1 MEAMDS
7 SMEFVEETRESVP
20 WLTVERLGYIVA
32 GLLAAALRFAQLGL
46 RPLNEAEAAQALAAL
61 RFTDGTLQ
69 SAPPGT
75 IPGLFTGNV
84 LAFTLAGSGDVVARW
99 LPALVGVILVLLPY
113 GLRHRLGRG
122 GALAT
127 SFLLAVSPS
136 ALYFSR
142 NLDGAIV
149 VAACGLALVVG
160 LVNVIDKRRPGYLY
174 LAAGALG
181 LGISVGSG
189 IYTILLIVA
198 VFVLLLYLWERRG
211 DQGDSGS
218 LLLAV
223 WAEWKDEKGLLA
235 RAGGVLLATLGLAAM
250 TFMLQPAGVG
260 HAADLLGEWAKS
272 FLPESGGQ
280 PPIYPLLLLLRY
292 ELLILVLG
300 LVEIGRWLT
309 SRRSRPEDAVEAAP
323 SFPLTAFLVFWALAA
338 FLAIVV
344 SGHRPA
350 GNVLLV
356 VVPLALLAGKGV
368 ERAWRWIP
376 WPRLWLEIGVV
387 VLAALGVSVFFYLQI
402 AAYLELGGTAVA
414 SFLGITLSAGVAY
427 LILAGVALVALV
439 LLWVGAWIWRGR
451 SLLLGGGWLAVLLL
465 LGLWCVKA
473 MWGPAFARASDPREL
488 MVMQTTAPDVHRF
501 VDSVRA
507 LSRDTSGDAS
517 TLPLTVDAGTGP
529 VVEWYLRDFG
539 QQQVVEELSGEPG
552 TTAAISLAAQDLPI
566 GETFRG
572 QGFPLRTHWLPW
584 ELKGDSLVS
593 WLLFDEAGELVID
606 QEVVLWVMSEP

>member
-1 MEAMDS
+1 
-7 SMEFVEETRESVP
+7 
-20 WLTVERLGYIVA
+20 
-32 GLLAAALRFAQLGL
+32 
-46 RPLNEAEAAQALAAL
+46 
-61 RFTDGTLQ
+61 
-69 SAPPGT
+69 
-75 IPGLFTGNV
+75 
-84 LAFTLAGSGDVVARW
+84 
-99 LPALVGVILVLLPY
+99 
-113 GLRHRLGRG
+113 
-122 GALAT
+122 
-127 SFLLAVSPS
+127 
-136 ALYFSR
+136 
-142 NLDGAIV
+142 
-149 VAACGLALVVG
+149 
-160 LVNVIDKRRPGYLY
+160 
-174 LAAGALG
+174 
-181 LGISVGSG
+181 
-189 IYTILLIVA
+189 
-198 VFVLLLYLWERRG
+198 
-211 DQGDSGS
+211 
-218 LLLAV
+218 
-223 WAEWKDEKGLLA
+223 
-235 RAGGVLLATLGLAAM
+235 
-250 TFMLQPAGVG
+250 
-260 HAADLLGEWAKS
+260 
-272 FLPESGGQ
+272 
-280 PPIYPLLLLLRY
+280 
-292 ELLILVLG
+292 
-300 LVEIGRWLT
+300 
-309 SRRSRPEDAVEAAP
+309 
-323 SFPLTAFLVFWALAA
+323 
-338 FLAIVV
+338 
-344 SGHRPA
+344 
-350 GNVLLV
+350 
-356 VVPLALLAGKGV
+356 
-368 ERAWRWIP
+368 
-376 WPRLWLEIGVV
+376 VV